1 LRRLSN
7 GFSKRLFKAP
17 FQNALETTR
26 RQSAW
31 MFAHYNLRRAH
42 EALRNTPAMALGVA
56 DDVWS
61 IMFDRSAS
69 YLMRR
74 RRRDRSRL
82 HLPHRID
89 GGSSGSLKT
98 GGSDAGTLI
107 FSLSK
112 FFRRPKREASAGE
125 PRPRQSNA
133 RMRRTFSP

>member
-1 LRRLSN
+1 MASKRLARLSN
-7 GFSKRLFKAP
+7 GFSTG
-17 FQNALETTR
+17 LENHCGR
-26 RQSAW
+26 SQLDV
-31 MFAHYNLRRAH
+31 AHYNLCRAH